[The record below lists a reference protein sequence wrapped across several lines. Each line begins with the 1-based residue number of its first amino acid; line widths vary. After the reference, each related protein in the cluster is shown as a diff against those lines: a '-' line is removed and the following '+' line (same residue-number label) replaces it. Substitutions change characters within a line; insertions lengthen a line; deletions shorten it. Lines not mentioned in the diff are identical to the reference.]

1 MFLWI
6 IQLKNVFV
14 VHNGISSGIDIVQY
28 SRNQPLQLCWI
39 QMQISGTYTM
49 IQLAGLKLKLWAKC
63 QSFYFCY
70 KTYIPRVLLVNLFK
84 QTHSSDTFA

>member
-1 MFLWI
+1 M
-6 IQLKNVFV
+6 FV

-39 QMQISGTYTM
+39 QMQIRGTYTM

-63 QSFYFCY
+63 Q
-70 KTYIPRVLLVNLFK
+70 
-84 QTHSSDTFA
+84 

>member
-1 MFLWI
+1 
-6 IQLKNVFV
+6 VFV

-39 QMQISGTYTM
+39 QMQIRGTYTM

-63 QSFYFCY
+63 Q
-70 KTYIPRVLLVNLFK
+70 
-84 QTHSSDTFA
+84 